1 MNGEHT
7 KPVEVRSEEKKN
19 IRLAVVVADFGDA
32 AHVPGAHV
40 QTTVKSFDLPREIVE
55 YIAKSQG
62 KWTTVSL
69 ALEISNV

>member
-1 MNGEHT
+1 MT
-7 KPVEVRSEEKKN
+7 DPRLVASEKK

-32 AHVPGAHV
+32 AHVLGAHV
-40 QTTVKSFDLPREIVE
+40 QTTVRTFELAPEVVA

-69 ALEISNV
+69 ALEVSGD